1 MCIHVND
8 ILLAGTRS
16 FHTSVVAHFKRKV
29 LIGSSSE
36 SCSFKYLGINIVQTV
51 DGIGLHQ
58 KEYVDAIS
66 EITLS
71 CEHASRR
78 MDNLQKEEMA
88 DYRSLIGQLNWLG
101 TQTRPDIAFDVCD
114 LSANLKLPSV
124 EGVLKANRT
133 IKKLKKQRVTLS
145 FGAMRCMEQLT
156 VECYSDASFGNLAGG
171 GSQGGYIIFLS
182 DPDGSRCLLSWQS
195 RKVRRVVKST
205 LAAETLALLDAAE
218 AGVYLA
224 NLITE
229 VMCLE
234 CPPLVK
240 CYVDNKSLVENLYS
254 TKLVEDKQLRIN
266 IAVIR
271 DMLER
276 RDLSEVCWVQ
286 SARQIAIVLTK
297 RGASA
302 ELLLSAVSGH

>member
-1 MCIHVND
+1 
-8 ILLAGTRS
+8 
-16 FHTSVVAHFKRKV
+16 
-29 LIGSSSE
+29 
-36 SCSFKYLGINIVQTV
+36 
-51 DGIGLHQ
+51 
-58 KEYVDAIS
+58 
-66 EITLS
+66 
-71 CEHASRR
+71 
-78 MDNLQKEEMA
+78 
-88 DYRSLIGQLNWLG
+88 
-101 TQTRPDIAFDVCD
+101 
-114 LSANLKLPSV
+114 
-124 EGVLKANRT
+124 
-133 IKKLKKQRVTLS
+133 
-145 FGAMRCMEQLT
+145 MRCMEQLT

-182 DPDGSRCLLSWQS
+182 DPDGSRCPLSWQS

-229 VMCLE
+229 VMCLG

-276 RDLSEVCWVQ
+276 RDLSEVCWAQ
-286 SARQIAIVLTK
+286 SARQIANVLTK